1 MRRRR
6 VVAIRRRGSTLIEV
20 FLAAT
25 IVAVGFIGVAGALS
39 YAAKISRVA
48 KDMAVAEQ
56 VASDLLAQA
65 RLASTGDLASWY
77 TYAGETST
85 SGMEQACSS
94 ALRDSGLAKAETWFT
109 VTDVSSTLKG
119 VSVVVSWGT
128 GSSRGRVET
137 QTLISP
143 RF

>member
-1 MRRRR
+1 MGRGR
-6 VVAIRRRGSTLIEV
+6 VVEIRRRGSTLIEV

-39 YAAKISRVA
+39 YAAKVSRVA
-48 KDMAVAEQ
+48 RDMSAAEQ
-56 VASDLLAQA
+56 VAADLLAQA
-65 RLASTGDLASWY
+65 RLANTGDLATWY
-77 TYAGETST
+77 TYPGDTST
-85 SGMEQACSS
+85 NAMEQACS
-94 ALRDSGLAKAETWFT
+94 AELGDSGLAKSEAWFT
-109 VTDVSSTLKG
+109 VTDVSSSLKG

-128 GSSRGRVET
+128 GSSKGRVET